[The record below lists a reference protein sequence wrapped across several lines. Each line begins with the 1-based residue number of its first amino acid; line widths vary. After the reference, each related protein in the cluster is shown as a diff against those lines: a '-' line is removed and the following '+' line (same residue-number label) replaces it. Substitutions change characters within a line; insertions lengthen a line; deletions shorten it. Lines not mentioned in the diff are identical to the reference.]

1 MWFSVEIWIAPE
13 IKHCVDV
20 HRTLAPGQKYLLPK
34 LSSQDNMML
43 DFLFL
48 QQYEMDHRIFEELN
62 RQTSQ
67 RIQLVQ
73 KELAWEREKHL
84 IGLQKLH
91 NQWVP
96 LYFYFF
102 LWPCCR
108 AYHLQ
113 GCTCYMEK

>member
-1 MWFSVEIWIAPE
+1 
-13 IKHCVDV
+13 
-20 HRTLAPGQKYLLPK
+20 
-34 LSSQDNMML
+34 ML

-84 IGLQKLH
+84 TGLQKLH
-91 NQWVP
+91 NQ
-96 LYFYFF
+96 
-102 LWPCCR
+102 
-108 AYHLQ
+108 
-113 GCTCYMEK
+113 